1 MPDIILVASY
11 AESLQ
16 RFKHLWINAC
26 TASVAG
32 SQRRAHLFV
41 PLCHLLKTSYHYI
54 SVASIGTMM
63 IPDIIYRGYFV
74 ERILVTRSD
83 LHR

>member
-1 MPDIILVASY
+1 MPDIILIASY

-32 SQRRAHLFV
+32 SQRRAHLFCPSLSFTENKL
-41 PLCHLLKTSYHYI
+41 PL

-63 IPDIIYRGYFV
+63 IPDIIYRG
-74 ERILVTRSD
+74 
-83 LHR
+83 